1 MTWTLT
7 GFADEA
13 SPDFAEQMALL
24 NSLGVRHLEF
34 RSAWRTNI
42 LDLDEQQ
49 LADAE
54 AMLAAAGVTVS
65 SIGSPIGKIKISRD
79 IEPHLDRVRHAARL
93 ANRFGARYVRVFSF
107 FIDQDDDPDRH
118 RDEVIRRMVA
128 IARIAEEHDVVAL
141 HENEKHIFGDIPRRC
156 ADIVES
162 VGSGHLRLIMD
173 PANFVQCDVH
183 PFTDAYASMRPHL
196 EYMHV
201 KDAEFGADV
210 VLPAG
215 EGQGQVREVVRA
227 LVADGFDGFFSLEP
241 HLGQFDAFGGMC
253 GPELWTVAHT
263 AFTGLLAE
271 EGIPFR

>member
-24 NSLGVRHLEF
+24 NDLGLRHLEF
-34 RSAWRTNI
+34 RSAWRTNV
-42 LDLDEQQ
+42 LDLGEAQ
-49 LADAE
+49 LADAT
-54 AMLAAAGVTVS
+54 AMLRAAGVAVS
-65 SIGSPIGKIKISRD
+65 SIGSPIGKITISRD
-79 IEPHLDRVRHAARL
+79 LEPHLERMRHAARL

-107 FIDQDDDPDRH
+107 FIDQGDDPDRH
-118 RDEVIRRMVA
+118 RDEVIRRMAA

-156 ADIVES
+156 VDIVES
-162 VGSGHLRLIMD
+162 VGSDHLRLIMD

-183 PFTDAYASMRPHL
+183 PFTDAYTAMRPHL
-196 EYMHV
+196 EYVHV

-215 EGQGQVREVVRA
+215 EGDGEVREVVRA
-227 LVADGFDGFFSLEP
+227 LAADGFDGFFSLEP

-253 GPELWTVAHT
+253 GPELWTVAHR

-271 EGIPFR
+271 EGIPFA

>member
-24 NSLGVRHLEF
+24 NELGVRHLEF
-34 RSAWRTNI
+34 RSAWRTNV
-42 LDLDEQQ
+42 LDLDEAQ
-49 LADAE
+49 LADVT
-54 AMLAAAGVTVS
+54 AMLDAAGVTVS

-79 IEPHLDRVRHAARL
+79 LEPHLDRMRHAARL

-107 FIDQDDDPDRH
+107 FVDQGDNPDRH
-118 RDEVIRRMVA
+118 RDEVIRRMAA

-156 ADIVES
+156 VDIVES
-162 VGSGHLRLIMD
+162 VGSPHLRLIMD
-173 PANFVQCDVH
+173 PANFVQCGVH
-183 PFTDAYASMRPHL
+183 PFTDAYAAMRPFL

-201 KDAEFGADV
+201 KDAEFGAEV

-215 EGQGQVREVVRA
+215 EGDGQVREVVRA
-227 LVADGFDGFFSLEP
+227 LAADGFDGFFSLEP

-253 GPELWTVAHT
+253 GPELWTVAHR

-271 EGIPFR
+271 EGISFT

>member
-79 IEPHLDRVRHAARL
+79 LEPHLDRVRRAARL

-118 RDEVIRRMVA
+118 RDEVIRRMAA

-156 ADIVES
+156 VDIVEA
-162 VGSGHLRLIMD
+162 VGSPHLRLIMD

-201 KDAEFGADV
+201 KDADFGADV

-227 LVADGFDGFFSLEP
+227 LAADGFDGFFSLEP

-253 GPELWTVAHT
+253 GPDLWTVAHT

>member
-1 MTWTLT
+1 
-7 GFADEA
+7 
-13 SPDFAEQMALL
+13 MALL

-79 IEPHLDRVRHAARL
+79 LEPHLDRMRHAGRL

-118 RDEVIRRMVA
+118 RDEVIRRMAA

-156 ADIVES
+156 VDIVEA
-162 VGSGHLRLIMD
+162 VGSPHLRLIMD

-201 KDAEFGADV
+201 KDADFGADV

-227 LVADGFDGFFSLEP
+227 LAADGFDGFFSLEP

-253 GPELWTVAHT
+253 GPDLWTVAHT